1 MAAAEGEF
9 YSSMSEE
16 YGWSAG
22 PPLEPADIGEPVA
35 PVAGA
40 DPVLDAYAQACFEGD
55 YQACD
60 DLFFES
66 PPLSD
71 YEEYG
76 ASCGGRVKAFV
87 LASCSELD

>member
-1 MAAAEGEF
+1 
-9 YSSMSEE
+9 
-16 YGWSAG
+16 
-22 PPLEPADIGEPVA
+22 VA
-35 PVAGA
+35 PVTGP

-76 ASCGGRVKAFV
+76 GSCGGRIKANSV
-87 LASCSELD
+87 MACSELD